1 MRVVGLDAS
10 RVDRGSR
17 SVLNN
22 LFGRRAEKQGVWFL
36 AFESYPQ
43 RK

>member
-1 MRVVGLDAS
+1 MRVVGLNDS

-22 LFGRRAEKQGVWFL
+22 LFGRGEEERG
-36 AFESYPQ
+36 
-43 RK
+43 